1 MCWTIWLCPNDIVFH
16 QSNSNSYL
24 QVIFGGAYWAR
35 FCSLLSEE
43 EARTDLRENCQRL
56 EAMMMELFARNERN
70 FRRSIAI

>member
-1 MCWTIWLCPNDIVFH
+1 
-16 QSNSNSYL
+16 L

-56 EAMMMELFARNERN
+56 EAMMMELFARNGWN
-70 FRRSIAI
+70 FRRRIAV